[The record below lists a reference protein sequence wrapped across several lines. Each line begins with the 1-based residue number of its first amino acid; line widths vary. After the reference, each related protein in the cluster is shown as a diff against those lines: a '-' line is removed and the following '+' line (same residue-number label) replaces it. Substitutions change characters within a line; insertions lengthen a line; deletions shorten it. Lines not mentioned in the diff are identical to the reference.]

1 MRQIGE
7 EHRIDPYAA
16 DGSREIP
23 IHPISASLA
32 QAHAVWSRNA
42 YAEAAHK
49 YCVRASGMNLGD
61 ANLSDSEISK
71 FNACLGKYAMSF
83 ELYTEEKKLYKN
95 RLDDM
100 EIQQQNKYQQFVSE

>member
-1 MRQIGE
+1 
-7 EHRIDPYAA
+7 
-16 DGSREIP
+16 
-23 IHPISASLA
+23 
-32 QAHAVWSRNA
+32 
-42 YAEAAHK
+42 
-49 YCVRASGMNLGD
+49 MNLGD

-100 EIQQQNKYQQFVSE
+100 EIQ